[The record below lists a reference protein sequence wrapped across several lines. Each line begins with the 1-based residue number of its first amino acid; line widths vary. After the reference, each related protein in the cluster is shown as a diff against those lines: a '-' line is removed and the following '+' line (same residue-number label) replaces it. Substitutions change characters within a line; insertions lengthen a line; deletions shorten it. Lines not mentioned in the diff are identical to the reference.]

1 MTGSVLQRGTTD
13 GTITPPA
20 WKLKRNNAVLRSQA
34 SRGLQLLAAS
44 LLALSGGAALAAPQS
59 ITTLPLEP
67 LGDQHWRLPA
77 GEYRGQFSIDEP
89 MQFSCAP
96 GAVLQA
102 QGEGNGLLI
111 SAANVSVDGC
121 TLLDWGRDLTAMNAG
136 IFIQPKAHD
145 VKIRNSHLRGAG
157 FGIWVDGSKDVS
169 LIGNEIEG
177 DSSVR
182 SQDRGNGIHLYAVS
196 GARIIDNQVR
206 HARDGIYIDTSNG
219 NHLEGNVLE
228 DLRYGVHYMF
238 ANDNRVIGNVT
249 RRTRTGYALMQS
261 RKLEVIGNRSEQDE
275 NYGILMN
282 YITYSTIRD
291 NQVSDVRSGSTGDS
305 MISGA
310 EGKALFIYNSLF
322 NSIENNRFEHSAL
335 GIHLTAGSEDNRI
348 VGNAF
353 VGNQQQV
360 KYVANRTQEWSIA
373 GRGNYWS
380 DYLGWDRNDD
390 GLGDVAYEPNDNV
403 DRLLWLYPQV
413 RLLMNSPSIEV
424 LRWVQRAFPVVKS
437 PGVQDSHPLM
447 KPPTEPLL
455 SKTQEPTP

>member
-1 MTGSVLQRGTTD
+1 M
-13 GTITPPA
+13 
-20 WKLKRNNAVLRSQA
+20 LRSQA
-34 SRGLQLLAAS
+34 LSTIQPLAAL
-44 LLALSGGAALAAPQS
+44 LLALLSGVALAAPQP
-59 ITTLPLEP
+59 ITSLPLQADGESR
-67 LGDQHWRLPA
+67 WRLPA
-77 GEYRGQFSIDEP
+77 GEYSGSFSIDEP
-89 MQFSCAP
+89 MQIRCEP
-96 GAVLQA
+96 GAVIDA
-102 QGEGNGLLI
+102 QGEGNALTVT
-111 SAANVSVDGC
+111 APDVSVEGC
-121 TLLDWGRDLTAMNAG
+121 TLRDWGHNLTDLNSAV
-136 IFIQPKAHD
+136 FIGPKARGAVIKNNRMEGPGSGVWVDATHD
-145 VKIRNSHLRGAG
+145 VQ
-157 FGIWVDGSKDVS
+157 
-169 LIGNEIEG
+169 LIGNDIQGEP
-177 DSSVR
+177 SVR

-196 GARIIDNQVR
+196 GARVIGNHVHQT
-206 HARDGIYIDTSNG
+206 RDGIYIYTSNG
-219 NHLEGNVLE
+219 NHIEGNVLE

-238 ANDNRVIGNVT
+238 ANDNSVIGNVT

-261 RKLEVIGNRSEQDE
+261 RKLTVIGNRSEQDE

-291 NQVSDVRSGSTGDS
+291 NRVSDVRSGSTGDA
-305 MISGA
+305 MIAGA

-322 NSIENNRFEHSAL
+322 NSIEGNRFENSPM

-348 VGNAF
+348 AGNAF

-360 KYVANRTQEWSIA
+360 KYVANRTQEWSQD

-447 KPPTEPLL
+447 TPPTEPLS
-455 SKTQEPTP
+455 SKAQELTP

>member
-1 MTGSVLQRGTTD
+1 
-13 GTITPPA
+13 
-20 WKLKRNNAVLRSQA
+20 
-34 SRGLQLLAAS
+34 
-44 LLALSGGAALAAPQS
+44 
-59 ITTLPLEP
+59 
-67 LGDQHWRLPA
+67 
-77 GEYRGQFSIDEP
+77 
-89 MQFSCAP
+89 
-96 GAVLQA
+96 
-102 QGEGNGLLI
+102 
-111 SAANVSVDGC
+111 
-121 TLLDWGRDLTAMNAG
+121 
-136 IFIQPKAHD
+136 
-145 VKIRNSHLRGAG
+145 
-157 FGIWVDGSKDVS
+157 VS
-169 LIGNEIEG
+169 LIGNRIDG
-177 DSSVR
+177 DASVR
-182 SQDRGNGIHLYAVS
+182 SQDRGNGIHLYAVT
-196 GARIIDNQVR
+196 GARILDNHVSDT
-206 HARDGIYIDTSNG
+206 RDGIYIDTSNG

-238 ANDNRVIGNVT
+238 ANDNSVIGNVT

-261 RKLEVIGNRSEQDE
+261 RKLTVIGNRSEQDE

-282 YITYSTIRD
+282 YITYSTLRD
-291 NQVSDVRSGSTGDS
+291 NLVTDVRSGATGDS

-348 VGNAF
+348 AGNAF
-353 VGNQQQV
+353 VANQQQV
-360 KYVANRTQEWSIA
+360 KYVANRTQEWSVD

-447 KPPTEPLL
+447 RPPTHSLIR
-455 SKTQEPTP
+455 KTQEQTP